1 MASPLSDDAF
11 QGSCSAADTTQHL
24 DQDTIPQVCQHDS
37 FHCCWVLLL
46 SVSHEGFNETYYGAG
61 EDSLESLG
69 QQGDQTNQ
77 S

>member
-11 QGSCSAADTTQHL
+11 QGSFSAADTTQHL
-24 DQDTIPQVCQHDS
+24 DQDTISQVSQHYG

-46 SVSHEGFNETYYGAG
+46 SVSHEGFNETNYGVG